1 MSPSPRPH
9 DVIFFSSAGDLRDWF
24 DANHATADELWLG
37 YRKKSTGLPSVTWEQ
52 VVIESLRVGWI
63 DSVRYALDAGNSAQR
78 LTRRRSGSIWSA
90 RNVDIAEGLIASGEM
105 QPAGLA
111 AFEARKPEKTA
122 IYAYERAEAA
132 LTEDELAAF
141 RADAAAWA
149 DWQRRSPSYRRTI
162 TFWVASAKRPETRAR
177 RLATLIADSAKG
189 EMVGPMR
196 ALRRR
201 PGATPRA

>member
-1 MSPSPRPH
+1 M
-9 DVIFFSSAGDLRDWF
+9 
-24 DANHATADELWLG
+24 
-37 YRKKSTGLPSVTWEQ
+37 
-52 VVIESLRVGWI
+52 
-63 DSVRYALDAGNSAQR
+63 
-78 LTRRRSGSIWSA
+78 RRRCTFRVS
-90 RNVDIAEGLIASGEM
+90 VAEGLIASGEM
-105 QPAGLA
+105 QPAGFA
-111 AFEARKPEKTA
+111 AFEARSPDMTA

-132 LTEDELAAF
+132 LTDEELAAF

-196 ALRRR
+196 AVRR
-201 PGATPRA
+201 PGGRRLPADPDT